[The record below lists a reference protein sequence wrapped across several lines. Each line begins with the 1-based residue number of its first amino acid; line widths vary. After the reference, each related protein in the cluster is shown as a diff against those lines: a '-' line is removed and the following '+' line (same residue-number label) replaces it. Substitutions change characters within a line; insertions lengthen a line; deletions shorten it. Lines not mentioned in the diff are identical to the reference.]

1 MNSKDN
7 LQRAL
12 KKAFEDHK
20 EPLHEAQWDR
30 LSAVLDKEKP
40 NKKRFLPWFF
50 ISFGALLL
58 AVAIGF
64 YMGQNSPTTAMQ
76 QNAINTAAA
85 QSQAAAED
93 TFNLSSQNHTNN
105 ITQNQTAEE
114 AINTNPNKGSNTN
127 QNSKAT

>member
-50 ISFGALLL
+50 ISFGALL
-58 AVAIGF
+58 
-64 YMGQNSPTTAMQ
+64 
-76 QNAINTAAA
+76 
-85 QSQAAAED
+85 
-93 TFNLSSQNHTNN
+93 
-105 ITQNQTAEE
+105 
-114 AINTNPNKGSNTN
+114 
-127 QNSKAT
+127 